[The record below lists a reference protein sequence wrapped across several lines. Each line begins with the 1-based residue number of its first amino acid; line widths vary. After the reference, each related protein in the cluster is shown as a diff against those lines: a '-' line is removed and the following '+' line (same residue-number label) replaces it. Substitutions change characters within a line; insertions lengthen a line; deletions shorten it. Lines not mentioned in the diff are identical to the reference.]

1 MIIKGFKYIQNTFFL
16 IIKTILFLLL
26 LAFAVKNT
34 EIVHI
39 QYYLGF
45 EFDVPLIL
53 VIMISFA
60 VGAIL
65 GGFANLGFI
74 LEKTRNVGQLERKL
88 KKTEQHLATAKSA

>member
-1 MIIKGFKYIQNTFFL
+1 MIIKSFKYIQSTFLL

-60 VGAIL
+60 IGGIL

-74 LEKTRNVGQLERKL
+74 FKARNVGTLERKL
-88 KKTEQHLATAKSA
+88 KKTEQELSSAKSA